1 MTSRC
6 SARLGA
12 VCGFVGVA
20 GNVLGVAVLGHIP
33 SAYRP
38 GTMTSWTREV
48 MAAPAA
54 ATMSAVAFTLGL
66 LALAGWAWTLASR
79 LGTPASRA
87 AGAAIVAGALLNA
100 AGTPAPLVVAHHL
113 APACGSG
120 DECLAAGIAILGLSL
135 SLDALFNLL
144 LGAGL
149 VGLSSALWR
158 QGGSGRPL
166 SVLGVAAGV
175 LSIAVSPQVVSDAAP
190 RLLAIAGPL
199 WLAFVAWTSVRLWRE
214 T

>member
-1 MTSRC
+1 MTSGFSPRF
-6 SARLGA
+6 GA
-12 VCGFVGVA
+12 VCGLVGLA
-20 GNVLGVAVLGHIP
+20 GNVLGVAVLGDIP

-38 GTMTSWTREV
+38 GTMASWTREV

-54 ATMSAVAFTLGL
+54 ASVSAVAFTIGL

-87 AGAAIVAGALLNA
+87 AGAAISAGAVLNA
-100 AGTPAPLVVAHHL
+100 AATPAPLVVARHL
-113 APACGSG
+113 GPACGSS
-120 DECLAAGIAILGLSL
+120 DECVAAGIAILGLSL

-158 QGGSGRPL
+158 GASGRPL
-166 SVLGVAAGV
+166 ALLGGAAGA
-175 LSIAVSPQVVSDAAP
+175 LSVAVSPQVVSDAAA
-190 RLLAIAGPL
+190 RLLALAGPL

-214 T
+214 P